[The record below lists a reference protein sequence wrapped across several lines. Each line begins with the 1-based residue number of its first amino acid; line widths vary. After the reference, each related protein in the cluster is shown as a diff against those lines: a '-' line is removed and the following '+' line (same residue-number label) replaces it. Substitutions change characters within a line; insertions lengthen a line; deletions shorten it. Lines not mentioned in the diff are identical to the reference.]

1 KIRLCVN
8 PKVSVFLHA
17 TFHTQVRCATLPRTM
32 GIFDF
37 WKKKQNS
44 ELKTEEIP
52 FYKKIMVDLQNK
64 TQAEKGTVEK
74 YWFENENIGL
84 KKTLFHR
91 ISIPLK
97 PFDSG
102 IEYESQPVETIM
114 IIEWMN
120 LNLPNP
126 DELDGILI
134 QTDKNS
140 ETEAS
145 VYLGNAHN
153 PFDILKLTLNKI
165 DERNYRAVGKIMV
178 DFEHE
183 MVANNETFEFDT
195 IIEFNETE

>member
-1 KIRLCVN
+1 MEK
-8 PKVSVFLHA
+8 A
-17 TFHTQVRCATLPRTM
+17 TIHTTNHCATLTRTM

-44 ELKTEEIP
+44 ESNTEEIP
-52 FYKKIMVDLQNK
+52 FHKKIAVDLQNK

-120 LNLPNP
+120 LNLSNP
-126 DELDGILI
+126 DDLDGISI
-134 QTDKNS
+134 QTDKDS

-145 VYLGNAHN
+145 IYVGNAHN
-153 PFDILKLTLNKI
+153 PFDIFNLTLNKI
-165 DERNYRAVGKIMV
+165 DEINYRATGKIMV

-183 MVANNETFEFDT
+183 MVAKNETFEFDT
-195 IIEFNETE
+195 TIEFKKTE

>member
-1 KIRLCVN
+1 
-8 PKVSVFLHA
+8 
-17 TFHTQVRCATLPRTM
+17 M

-37 WKKKQNS
+37 WKKKPNS
-44 ELKTEEIP
+44 ELNTEDVP
-52 FYKKIMVDLQNK
+52 YYKKITVGLQSK

-126 DELDGILI
+126 DELDGISI
-134 QTDKNS
+134 QTDKDS
-140 ETEAS
+140 ETEAT
-145 VYLGNAHN
+145 VYIGNAHN
-153 PFDILKLTLNKI
+153 PFDILNLTLNKI
-165 DERNYRAVGKIMV
+165 DEKNYRAIGKIMV

-183 MVANNETFEFDT
+183 MVANNEIFEFET
-195 IIEFNETE
+195 IIEFKETN

>member
-1 KIRLCVN
+1 
-8 PKVSVFLHA
+8 
-17 TFHTQVRCATLPRTM
+17 M

-37 WKKKQNS
+37 WKKKRNF
-44 ELKTEEIP
+44 ELNTEDVP
-52 FYKKIMVDLQNK
+52 VYKKITVDLQNK

-114 IIEWMN
+114 SIEWMN

-126 DELDGILI
+126 DELDGISI
-134 QTDKNS
+134 KTDKDS
-140 ETEAS
+140 EIEAS
-145 VYLGNAHN
+145 VYIGNAHN
-153 PFDILKLTLNKI
+153 SFDIFMLTLNKI
-165 DERNYRAVGKIMV
+165 DERNYRAIGKIMV

-195 IIEFNETE
+195 TIEFNRTE

>member
-1 KIRLCVN
+1 MFNRMVVAFFRPTILIQN
-8 PKVSVFLHA
+8 
-17 TFHTQVRCATLPRTM
+17 RCATLPRTM
-32 GIFDF
+32 GILNF

-44 ELKTEEIP
+44 ELNTEEIP
-52 FYKKIMVDLQNK
+52 FYKKITIDLQNK

-84 KKTLFHR
+84 KRTLFHR

-120 LNLPNP
+120 LNLSNP
-126 DELDGILI
+126 DELDRVSI
-134 QTDKNS
+134 QTDKDS

-145 VYLGNAHN
+145 LYIGNAHN
-153 PFDILKLTLNKI
+153 PFDILNLTLSKI
-165 DERNYRAVGKIMV
+165 DGKNYKVIGKIMV

-183 MVANNETFEFDT
+183 MVANNEMFEFET
-195 IIEFNETE
+195 TIEFIKIEQ